1 MRAAARPART
11 AAHGSMTRKP
21 RRTSCSPRPIPRDDR
36 SLETS
41 SVKQACRTAERSVAR
56 AGENTGEVPTLVG
69 GFFDVCR
76 QRADARAC
84 AHIDKPVQSPKRD
97 ARDLRGCQRLS
108 ATDD

>member
-1 MRAAARPART
+1 MRAAARPTGT

-56 AGENTGEVPTLVG
+56 AGDCTRAVVQLNGPFILV
-69 GFFDVCR
+69 
-76 QRADARAC
+76 
-84 AHIDKPVQSPKRD
+84 
-97 ARDLRGCQRLS
+97 
-108 ATDD
+108 